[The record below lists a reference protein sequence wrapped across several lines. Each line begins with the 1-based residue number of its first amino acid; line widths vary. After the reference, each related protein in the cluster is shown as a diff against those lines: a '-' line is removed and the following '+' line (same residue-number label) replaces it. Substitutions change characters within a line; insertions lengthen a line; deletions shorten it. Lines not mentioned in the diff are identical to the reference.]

1 MKARY
6 FFSLVLHLKV
16 IKHLWV
22 LFFVFREIENV
33 VLATLEPQPGSVLT
47 TEQQNA
53 IKQQRKRIDSIF
65 RRQLVVPLLNLEDL
79 MDEYEDWLGEEEE
92 VSDDLE
98 KAHNTAIDALE
109 KIREFENK
117 LEDEVM

>member
-1 MKARY
+1 M
-6 FFSLVLHLKV
+6 
-16 IKHLWV
+16 
-22 LFFVFREIENV
+22 
-33 VLATLEPQPGSVLT
+33 ATLEPQPGSVLT
-47 TEQQNA
+47 TEQQNS